1 MHISQA
7 YPARSVPDYDSRRRN
22 RQRAS
27 SIRTSNQSN
36 QNRSNPPVMRGVQ
49 HNSNQHSPGH
59 SQRPSFE
66 ELSSTPSSVTPH
78 PAALGPVSSLS
89 FSTPVRPSS
98 LPSESS
104 PLREVTTAEQAQ
116 GPTRNPPGAEAAF
129 NRVTNATGESQ
140 SSQGQLDHVMWNG
153 HPRPASESFLS
164 MGMVQGSQAQVQ
176 NQGISNPWIMPQ
188 TLWEGRQPQP

>member
-36 QNRSNPPVMRGVQ
+36 QNRSNPPVMRVQ
-49 HNSNQHSPGH
+49 HNSNQRSPGH
-59 SQRPSFE
+59 SQRPSFDE
-66 ELSSTPSSVTPH
+66 SSSTPRSVTPH
-78 PAALGPVSSLS
+78 PAALGPVSSPS
-89 FSTPVRPSS
+89 FAAPGRPSS

-104 PLREVTTAEQAQ
+104 PLREATTAEQAQ
-116 GPTRNPPGAEAAF
+116 GPTRNPPDVEAAF
-129 NRVTNATGESQ
+129 NRVANAAGEAQ
-140 SSQGQLDHVMWNG
+140 SSQGQLEHVIWNG

-188 TLWEGRQPQP
+188 TFWEGR